1 MAIAK
6 MPEVWTEERTTAG
19 REAAR
24 PPGHSVH
31 PLVIQTAVV
40 ASVWFVIAMAIS
52 FSGGIEADYL
62 LAVVVGFSVIFFT
75 LVLSLARYAAAHT
88 NGGAPDDSLD
98 EFLDEDV
105 AINTG
110 SVSGKEAMV
119 QVLMLPIALAVGATM
134 IGFIFVVSG

>member
-1 MAIAK
+1 MAVAK
-6 MPEVWTEERTTAG
+6 MPEAWTEERTAAE
-19 REAAR
+19 REAAT
-24 PPGHSVH
+24 PGHSVH
-31 PLVIQTAVV
+31 PLVIRAAVV

-62 LAVVVGFSVIFFT
+62 LAVVIGFSVIFFT
-75 LVLSLARYAAAHT
+75 LVLSLARYAAAHAP
-88 NGGAPDDSLD
+88 GGAPDDSLD

-110 SVSGKEAMV
+110 SVSGKEALV
-119 QVLMLPIALAVGATM
+119 QVLMLPIALAIGATM